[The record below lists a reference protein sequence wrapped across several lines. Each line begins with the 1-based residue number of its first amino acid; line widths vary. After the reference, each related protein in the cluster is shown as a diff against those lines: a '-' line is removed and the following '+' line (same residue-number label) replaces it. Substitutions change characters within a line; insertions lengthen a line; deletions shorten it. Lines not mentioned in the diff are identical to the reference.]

1 MKNTLGL
8 TLILTFIAGSAM
20 AESAPAK
27 PAPEK
32 APLSSSQESYTGKIP
47 HADEVKNM
55 RKTRMAEYME
65 RTWKEID
72 TNNDGVITREESTA
86 FSNKKFDDK
95 DINKDG
101 KITKEEWDAY
111 REEKMKEAREKF
123 GIKNSKT
130 DSTDK
135 KLPADRKTV
144 GGDTKK

>member
-8 TLILTFIAGSAM
+8 TLILTLIASSAM
-20 AESAPAK
+20 AESSPAK
-27 PAPEK
+27 TAPEK
-32 APLSSSQESYTGKIP
+32 TAASSTQESYDSKIP
-47 HADEVKNM
+47 HAAEVKNM
-55 RKTRMAEYME
+55 RKNRMAEYME

-95 DINKDG
+95 DLNKDG

-123 GIKNSKT
+123 GIKNSNPN
-130 DSTDK
+130 STDR
-135 KLPADRKTV
+135 KLPADKKPV
-144 GGDTKK
+144 GSDSKK